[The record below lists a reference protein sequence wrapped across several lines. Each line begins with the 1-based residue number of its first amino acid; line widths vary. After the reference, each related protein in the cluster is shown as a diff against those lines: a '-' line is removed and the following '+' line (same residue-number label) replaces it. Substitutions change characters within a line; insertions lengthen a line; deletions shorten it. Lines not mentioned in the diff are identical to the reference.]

1 MLKKINIINKKLYG
15 ICLWNNN
22 NLFVGCEDKTIKL
35 ININNDKI
43 IKSLSGHEGSV
54 ITIKKIIHPK
64 YGECLISYGEDII
77 LWKKN

>member
-1 MLKKINIINKKLYG
+1 MLKKINVINKKLYG

-54 ITIKKIIHPK
+54 IKIKRIIHQNM
-64 YGECLISYGEDII
+64 E
-77 LWKKN
+77 NV